1 MNLFGKITDYKSDFI
16 TYARTFEK
24 YKWYKPILITILG
37 IIFFLLLNLLMFIL
51 FAYINNFVKMDIN
64 LETIENNLIV
74 IMIIPS
80 IFLSSK
86 IIKDRPFSS
95 YLNLNNSWNWKVFF
109 KSFAIALIIILIIE
123 GAQVLFE
130 GGDQFKNTFTILT
143 FLAILI
149 VTPLQCF
156 AEELFSRG
164 LFMQTFGSWFKIPIL
179 AIIIQGLIFASL
191 HYYNA
196 IGLLNIF
203 IIGIG
208 YGFIAWYSKGL
219 EISSAIHTSNNLFV
233 NILEGFTLT
242 TVPYEIPIETVIIS
256 VLILVVTIITIIFI
270 EKKFKWIGF
279 NSV

>member
-95 YLNLNNSWNWKVFF
+95 YLNLNK
-109 KSFAIALIIILIIE
+109 
-123 GAQVLFE
+123 
-130 GGDQFKNTFTILT
+130 
-143 FLAILI
+143 
-149 VTPLQCF
+149 
-156 AEELFSRG
+156 
-164 LFMQTFGSWFKIPIL
+164 
-179 AIIIQGLIFASL
+179 
-191 HYYNA
+191 
-196 IGLLNIF
+196 
-203 IIGIG
+203 
-208 YGFIAWYSKGL
+208 
-219 EISSAIHTSNNLFV
+219 
-233 NILEGFTLT
+233 
-242 TVPYEIPIETVIIS
+242 
-256 VLILVVTIITIIFI
+256 
-270 EKKFKWIGF
+270 
-279 NSV
+279 